1 MKQQKNAP
9 KEIRLWSTSLESL
22 TASLAHV
29 LLFLHAVLPR
39 FLTEQSVMGIFEL
52 THRGEIT
59 HRGTQLE
66 DTRQQLEELR
76 RSLADS
82 RERVW
87 KLESAELRCQELA
100 EKVATLKQERDEMQQ
115 QQAAL
120 LERVDAANNPTH
132 NATAKA
138 PRHMLTLPPPPSPN
152 RPVTDGG
159 EWALREALAE
169 SEAERDELVHQ
180 LARARERFDLV
191 NGIVGR
197 SEQQVCVCASRR

>member
-1 MKQQKNAP
+1 MNRDAG
-9 KEIRLWSTSLESL
+9 
-22 TASLAHV
+22 A
-29 LLFLHAVLPR
+29 
-39 FLTEQSVMGIFEL
+39 
-52 THRGEIT
+52 
-59 HRGTQLE
+59 QLE

-82 RERVW
+82 RERTW

-120 LERVDAANNPTH
+120 LERVDASNAANAG
-132 NATAKA
+132 NATR
-138 PRHMLTLPPPPSPN
+138 PTHMLTLPPPPNPN

-197 SEQQVCVCASRR
+197 SEQQVGVLQRVCMCQLPLCGRIHPPVIQLPYNWLASPRGCRARRWHCVTRATSKLTRLHTLLVG

>member
-1 MKQQKNAP
+1 MLRMRDWTRAAKSA
-9 KEIRLWSTSLESL
+9 EG
-22 TASLAHV
+22 V
-29 LLFLHAVLPR
+29 L
-39 FLTEQSVMGIFEL
+39 II
-52 THRGEIT
+52 HRDWY
-59 HRGTQLE
+59 TQLE

-76 RSLADS
+76 RSLAES

-87 KLESAELRCQELA
+87 KLEGAELRCQELA
-100 EKVATLKQERDEMQQ
+100 EKVATLKQERDEMLQ

-120 LERVDAANNPTH
+120 LERMDANNAADSGHAKRPT
-132 NATAKA
+132 
-138 PRHMLTLPPPPSPN
+138 HMLTLPPPPNPN

-197 SEQQVCVCASRR
+197 SEQQVCVCVCDVGMRQLPFTLGAYFLS